1 MQRSCCKLNS
11 LSKGLTLSSYSTK
24 LLPTSYFHFTKS
36 NYSALSVNLHHK
48 YSLPNGLNQRHASS
62 QYGNDK
68 SGGGK
73 AALIGGFGIAALVVG
88 GFGVFTDPKIRA
100 LVEDNIPGA
109 KEALQAIYEKT
120 NIGNK

>member
-1 MQRSCCKLNS
+1 M
-11 LSKGLTLSSYSTK
+11 
-24 LLPTSYFHFTKS
+24 KS
-36 NYSALSVNLHHK
+36 NYSAFSANLHHK
-48 YSLPNGLNQRHASS
+48 YSFPNGLNQRYISS

-73 AALIGGFGIAALVVG
+73 AALLGGFGIAALVVG

-109 KEALQAIYEKT
+109 KEAFQVIYEKT
-120 NIGNK
+120 NIADR